1 MVRAGRLQSL
11 GGNVQ
16 PSIGA
21 KKIID
26 QDEVVMVLLR
36 ETSTETV
43 LSLPSFIT
51 ASDMRE
57 VSEAKQRPIVHFVT
71 ELTNHQYNATFKSYR
86 EVLFF
91 TAMALGWMPI
101 FGRFLELRLF
111 FLSAELTVDF
121 RINRIE

>member
-21 KKIID
+21 KKVVE
-26 QDEVVMVLLR
+26 QDEVVIVHLR

-57 VSEAKQRPIVHFVT
+57 VRKTTRKISVHCAY
-71 ELTNHQYNATFKSYR
+71 HYQASKSIAETSFSIMPR
-86 EVLFF
+86 SSSLFD
-91 TAMALGWMPI
+91 MI
-101 FGRFLELRLF
+101 
-111 FLSAELTVDF
+111 
-121 RINRIE
+121 